1 MSFAVNHLTK
11 KFGPKTVLQDFS
23 LTVNGP
29 LVLMGPSGCGKTT
42 LLRILMGL
50 ETADEGA
57 VQAPVRVAAVFQ
69 ENRLCPQ
76 LTSAA
81 NITLPGGSAAAAEA
95 ELRALGFTDR
105 NLRCP
110 AQSFRAG
117 RRGARRCCGRCC
129 APARRP
135 CCLTNPSPAWM
146 PPSSA
151 RHRPRSV
158 V

>member
-57 VQAPVRVAAVFQ
+57 VQAPVRVAGVFQ
-69 ENRLCPQ
+69 EKRLCPQ
-76 LTSAA
+76 LRAGG
-81 NITLPGGSAAAAEA
+81 NITLAGGRAGGGPAPGG
-95 ELRALGFTDR
+95 
-105 NLRCP
+105 
-110 AQSFRAG
+110 
-117 RRGARRCCGRCC
+117 
-129 APARRP
+129 
-135 CCLTNPSPAWM
+135 M
-146 PPSSA
+146 
-151 RHRPRSV
+151 
-158 V
+158 

>member
-76 LTSAA
+76 LTAAAA
-81 NITLPGGSAAAAEA
+81 NITLPGGGAAAAEA
-95 ELRALGFTDR
+95 ELRALGFTDKELALPCAKLSGGQGAAR
-105 NLRCP
+105 GAAAGAAVPR
-110 AQSFRAG
+110 RAG
-117 RRGARRCCGRCC
+117 
-129 APARRP
+129 PA
-135 CCLTNPSPAWM
+135 
-146 PPSSA
+146 
-151 RHRPRSV
+151 V
-158 V
+158 

>member
-57 VQAPVRVAAVFQ
+57 VQAPVRVAFEA
-69 ENRLCPQ
+69 
-76 LTSAA
+76 
-81 NITLPGGSAAAAEA
+81 GSS
-95 ELRALGFTDR
+95 ELRFKHGK
-105 NLRCP
+105 
-110 AQSFRAG
+110 
-117 RRGARRCCGRCC
+117 
-129 APARRP
+129 
-135 CCLTNPSPAWM
+135 
-146 PPSSA
+146 
-151 RHRPRSV
+151 SV
-158 V
+158 GHIKAYDQVGDHQEKITMKRVDLK

>member
-76 LTSAA
+76 LTAAA

-95 ELRALGFTDR
+95 FG
-105 NLRCP
+105 
-110 AQSFRAG
+110 RAG
-117 RRGARRCCGRCC
+117 AARGAAAGAAVPRRAG
-129 APARRP
+129 PA
-135 CCLTNPSPAWM
+135 
-146 PPSSA
+146 
-151 RHRPRSV
+151 V
-158 V
+158 